1 MRLAY
6 SRYEEIKRT
15 ITDIFVD
22 YDINTLPIDVF
33 LLAKRMNITVLK
45 YSEFI
50 ADERIKIISSSNDGM
65 SLYSY
70 SQKCYFILYNDDMDE
85 NRIRFTIAHEIGH
98 ISLGHEESNDE
109 TESEADYFAR
119 HLLVPMGMILYNEIT
134 DYVSITIMFEVSK
147 AVAGNVINHVAKRI
161 DSGHAKLEDYEIELL
176 KQFRQF
182 VK

>member
-6 SRYEEIKRT
+6 SRYEEIKKI
-15 ITDIFVD
+15 ITDILVD
-22 YDINTLPIDVF
+22 YGINTLPIDVF
-33 LLAKRMNITVLK
+33 LLAKRMSIIALK

-70 SQKCYFILYNDDMDE
+70 SLKSYFILYNDNMDI

-98 ISLGHEESNDE
+98 IALGHEESNDE

-119 HLLVPMGMILYNEIT
+119 HLLVPMSIIIFNEIT
-134 DYVSITIMFEVSK
+134 DYMSITIMFEVSK
-147 AVAGNVINHVAKRI
+147 TVAGNVISHVAKRI
-161 DSGHAKLEDYEIELL
+161 DSGHEKLEDYEIELL
-176 KQFRQF
+176 KHFRQF
-182 VK
+182 IK